1 MWTVRRGA
9 PLALVS
15 ALVVV
20 VVGAA
25 LAWYA
30 VRTIE
35 RHLPGC
41 AITATGTLAA
51 TTLSVEQADS
61 AATIAGVGRRLGMPD
76 HAVTV
81 ALATA
86 MQESNLKNLPG
97 GDRDSA
103 GLFQQ
108 RPSQN
113 WGTYAQITDPVHA
126 STAFYDHLRRL
137 PDWRQVSVTEAAQD
151 VQHSATPDAYARW
164 EPQARA
170 IASALTGER
179 PHALTCHGLTIKAS
193 SAALVPTALAE
204 LGDAHLSGAHDQ
216 ASGWAIGSWLVAHA
230 ARLGVDRVTFDGET
244 WTAAGGTWS
253 RTGPADGRLAM
264 HGAGGAATSG

>member
-1 MWTVRRGA
+1 M
-9 PLALVS
+9 AL
-15 ALVVV
+15 LVVLA
-20 VVGAA
+20 GAA

-35 RHLPGC
+35 RHMPGC
-41 AITATGTLAA
+41 AVTGTGTLAA
-51 TTLSVEQADS
+51 VTLTVEETDN
-61 AATIAGVGRRLGMPD
+61 AATIAAVGRRLGMPD

-81 ALATA
+81 AVATA

-126 STAFYDHLRRL
+126 ATAFYDHLRQL
-137 PDWRQVSVTEAAQD
+137 PDWQNVSVTRAAQD

-164 EPQARA
+164 EPQARV

-179 PHALTCHGLTIKAS
+179 PHALSCHGLTITTA
-193 SAALVPTALAE
+193 SAALARTAVDE
-204 LGDAHLSGAHDQ
+204 LGDAQLTGVHDQ
-216 ASGWAIGSWLVAHA
+216 ATGWAIGSWLVAHA
-230 ARLGVDRVTFDGET
+230 ARLGVDRVTFDGQT
-244 WTAAGGTWS
+244 WTAATGTWS
-253 RTGPADGRLAM
+253 HTGPADGRLAL
-264 HGAGGAATSG
+264 HDVGAVRSG